1 MKKNIKL
8 KIFVKRIKIKMYLMK
23 RRRIKRRKKITGK
36 GIKRPYVSKRNRLML
51 GKGKKQKGGFIGP
64 IVAAA
69 APALLQAVS
78 SIFG

>member
-36 GIKRPYVSKRNRLML
+36 GIKRPYVIKRNRLML